1 VTQRT
6 WKGEVTLAGALLEL
20 QANPIL
26 SSNLDCAIAQSR
38 LHHCGAGSTLVL
50 FKEAWRVNTTKR
62 KYKRHKTTTP
72 ATVRA
77 EGHTL
82 AATTRDVSLGG
93 LFIFTD
99 AALREGSEI
108 EVVLM
113 LPKELGLPD
122 SQMVCCHGKIV
133 RSEMVDGQHGVAATI
148 ERFQS
153 LPQA

>member
-1 VTQRT
+1 VFREAGRVT
-6 WKGEVTLAGALLEL
+6 
-20 QANPIL
+20 
-26 SSNLDCAIAQSR
+26 S
-38 LHHCGAGSTLVL
+38 
-50 FKEAWRVNTTKR
+50 TKR

-72 ATVRA
+72 ATIRA
-77 EGHTL
+77 DGHTL

-108 EVVLM
+108 EIVLM

-122 SQMVCCHGKIV
+122 SEMVCCHGKIV
-133 RSEMVDGQHGVAATI
+133 RSETIDGQHGIAATI
-148 ERFQS
+148 DRFQS

>member
-1 VTQRT
+1 M
-6 WKGEVTLAGALLEL
+6 
-20 QANPIL
+20 N
-26 SSNLDCAIAQSR
+26 S
-38 LHHCGAGSTLVL
+38 
-50 FKEAWRVNTTKR
+50 TKR

-72 ATVRA
+72 ATIRSG
-77 EGHTL
+77 GHTL

-113 LPKELGLPD
+113 LPKELGLPA

-133 RSEMVDGQHGVAATI
+133 RSEIVDGQHGVGLTGLSRFRRPEFRIHCLLFGNPLQPYATVVLPVAA
-148 ERFQS
+148 
-153 LPQA
+153 

>member
-1 VTQRT
+1 VFE
-6 WKGEVTLAGALLEL
+6 G
-20 QANPIL
+20 
-26 SSNLDCAIAQSR
+26 
-38 LHHCGAGSTLVL
+38 
-50 FKEAWRVNTTKR
+50 AWRVNSTKR

-72 ATVRA
+72 ATVRSG
-77 EGHTL
+77 EHTL